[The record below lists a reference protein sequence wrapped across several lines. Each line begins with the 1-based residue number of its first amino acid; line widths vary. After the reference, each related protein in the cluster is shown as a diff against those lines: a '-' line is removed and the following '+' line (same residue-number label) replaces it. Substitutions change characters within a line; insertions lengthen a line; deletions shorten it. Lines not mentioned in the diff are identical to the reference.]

1 MRVLSFQVLCYIFL
15 FLFAVRKGNEEIYRS
30 MAAGASTSS
39 PTTEEAAVIANNSA
53 PPSGSPG

>member
-1 MRVLSFQVLCYIFL
+1 MYLISKIFL
-15 FLFAVRKGNEEIYRS
+15 FTVRKGNEEIYRS

-39 PTTEEAAVIANNSA
+39 PTTEESAAVVANNSA